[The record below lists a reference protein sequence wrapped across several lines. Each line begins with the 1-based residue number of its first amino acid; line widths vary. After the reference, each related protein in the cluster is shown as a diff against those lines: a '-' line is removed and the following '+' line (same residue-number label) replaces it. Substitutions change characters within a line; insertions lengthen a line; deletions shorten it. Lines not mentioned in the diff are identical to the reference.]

1 MTALRQND
9 FLPTGLT
16 VDEFLEWAA
25 TVDGRYELVD
35 GAVRAMAPTSSTHGL
50 IQTELTF
57 LIRQHLRDTQS
68 KCRLVSEP
76 GIATRIRASKNYRI
90 PELGV
95 TCSPIVAGQNMITDP
110 VLLIE
115 VLSPSNEN
123 DTWTNNW
130 GTNIW
135 AYTAIPSVRE
145 ILVLDSTRVE
155 GWLLRRD
162 AQNDWPKEPE
172 RLTGDAQI
180 VLPSIK
186 FTANLMDA
194 YATTH
199 FADDTPDA

>member
-1 MTALRQND
+1 MTALRRDD

-25 TVDGRYELVD
+25 ASDGRFELVD
-35 GAVRAMAPTSSTHGL
+35 GAVRAMAPASGTHGL

-57 LIRQHLRDTQS
+57 LIRQNLRNTRS
-68 KCRLVSEP
+68 KCRLVSGP
-76 GIATRIRASKNYRI
+76 GIATRVRASKNYRI

-95 TCSPIVAGQNMITDP
+95 TCSPIVAGQTMITDP

-123 DTWTNNW
+123 DTWTN
-130 GTNIW
+130 IW
-135 AYTAIPSVRE
+135 AYTAIPTVRE

-172 RLTGDAQI
+172 RLTGDTRI
-180 VLPSIK
+180 VLSSIQ

-199 FADDTPDA
+199 LADDASDV